1 MLQKIFVLLSI
12 TAIVLLAI
20 LFRSTDQTAPVDLQ
34 VDTNNPQLTINIVAH
49 KVAGEHMFVTK
60 RGNEEIMLVI
70 NAAQQIWSQANIVFE
85 ISVIETKVSEQAIKA
100 FTNGNFNAVL
110 EEDFYQQGVINIFF
124 IDNLPANGL
133 AVNPSAAFVNDST
146 SVNDFRATAH
156 EIGHLLGLEH
166 TSVSQTR
173 LLCRGVNGALLIP
186 AEIDLARTNA
196 AVFK

>member
-12 TAIVLLAI
+12 TAVVLLAI
-20 LFRSTDQTAPVDLQ
+20 LFRSTDQTAPIDLQ

-49 KVAGEHMFVTK
+49 KVAGEHLFVTK
-60 RGNEEIMLVI
+60 RDREDIMRVI

-146 SVNDFRATAH
+146 NVNDFRATAH

-166 TSVSQTR
+166 TTASRTR
-173 LLCRGVNGALLIP
+173 LLYRGVNGALLIP
-186 AEIDLARTNA
+186 VEIELARTTA